1 MSAKEVIQ
9 DYGEHSEE
17 IEKWLELKGET
28 KYMRFVGILQKQNE
42 PIMWTALRDTYRY
55 DKRLLVNLFKYLS
68 FLEEFLRALVWN
80 FKKDDYD
87 RLEKTYLRL
96 VIDEVIA
103 NNISPLNVEFSVEAL
118 NRNKDLV
125 NYLRNRVSHN
135 KIILESKKGEHG
147 VKDIIQSVKQVLPT
161 NYQAGFASDINNCI
175 TGLCVPKSFV
185 EAQTIRASSQIEAL
199 FIFLALDTVSS

>member
-175 TGLCVPKSFV
+175 TGLCVPKSLIIV
-185 EAQTIRASSQIEAL
+185 I
-199 FIFLALDTVSS
+199 